1 MLVNT
6 KSVHLD
12 VLLDEVERVGK
23 VWFKICL
30 IHGLKVGNIIIV
42 ADLTII
48 ICHLH
53 LNFPLL

>member
-1 MLVNT
+1 MVIFI

-12 VLLDEVERVGK
+12 VLLDEVERFGK

-30 IHGLKVGNIIIV
+30 IQGLKVGNIIIV

-48 ICHLH
+48 TCHLN